1 MLPSFMFSWG
11 ATMHRD
17 PVNSSARLAGLAYVV
32 FVVCGVVRNFLLN
45 TKLHGPEDI
54 QTKGLFVNELQYRMG
69 IAAETLMFAATLLAS
84 FALYE
89 VLKTVDRRRSLLALC
104 FRLCEVI
111 VGSMAV
117 VASLFM
123 LSLATKAQQSAAF
136 NTEQLSAFLSYAAS
150 LRMPAFEYSWIF
162 MGIAGI
168 ATFHLFYQARL
179 MPRWLSAWG
188 LFTYAGLIVYPV
200 AKMLVPDLP
209 KQVMWVI
216 YPGALCELAIGLW
229 LMVRGVP
236 APAR

>member
-1 MLPSFMFSWG
+1 
-11 ATMHRD
+11 MHRD
-17 PVNSSARLAGLAYVV
+17 SLNTYARLAGLSYVT
-32 FVVCGVVRNFLLN
+32 FTLCGVVRNFFLN
-45 TKLHGPEDI
+45 TKLHGLEDV
-54 QTKGLFVNELQYRMG
+54 QGKGLFVNELQYRLG
-69 IAAETLMFAATLLAS
+69 IGLETLMFVATLLAS

-89 VLKTVDRRRSLLALC
+89 VMKAVNPRRSLLALC

-136 NTEQLSAFLSYAAS
+136 NTEQLAAFLTHVSS
-150 LRMPAFEYSWIF
+150 LRVPAFEYSWIF
-162 MGIAGI
+162 MGIAGLV
-168 ATFHLFYQARL
+168 TFHLFYQARL

-188 LFTYAGLIVYPV
+188 LFTYAGLIAYPM

-216 YPGALCELAIGLW
+216 YPGALCELVIGAW
-229 LMVRGVP
+229 LMVKGVA
-236 APAR
+236 APAAGRVGS

>member
-1 MLPSFMFSWG
+1 
-11 ATMHRD
+11 MHRD
-17 PVNSSARLAGLAYVV
+17 PIHAYARLAGLSYVT
-32 FVVCGVVRNFLLN
+32 FVVCGVVRNFFLN
-45 TKLHGPEDI
+45 TKLHGLEDI
-54 QTKGLFVNELQYRMG
+54 PGKGLFVNELQYRLG
-69 IAAETLMFAATLLAS
+69 IGLETLMFVATLLAS

-89 VLKTVDRRRSLLALC
+89 VLKTVNPQRSLMALC

-136 NTEQLSAFLSYAAS
+136 NTEQLGTFLTYVSS
-150 LRMPAFEYSWIF
+150 LRVPAFEYSWIF

-168 ATFHLFYQARL
+168 VTFHLFYRARL

-188 LFTYAGLIVYPV
+188 LFTYAGLVAYPV
-200 AKMLVPDLP
+200 AKMLVPELP

-216 YPGALCELAIGLW
+216 YPGALCELVIGVW
-229 LMVRGVP
+229 LMARGVA
-236 APAR
+236 APAVRQG